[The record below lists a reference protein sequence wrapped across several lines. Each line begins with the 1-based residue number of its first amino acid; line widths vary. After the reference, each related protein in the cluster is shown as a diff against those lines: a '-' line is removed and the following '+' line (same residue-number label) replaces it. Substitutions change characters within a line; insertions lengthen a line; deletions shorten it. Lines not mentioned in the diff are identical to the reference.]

1 MAMHSAPITVVCD
14 AGPVI
19 HLHELDMLDLL
30 KGFQSLLI
38 PHAVSEEIIQHR
50 TIAFTDFGF
59 TIKPDPQPDAALHE
73 IQRIFCL
80 HKGEMA
86 AIGLAL
92 QNPPCL
98 FLTDDAAARLAA
110 HQFRVEV
117 HGTIGILLRAV
128 RVRQRS
134 AGQIRIILENLREKS
149 SLHIKKDLIEL
160 ALRKLDMFQ

>member
-1 MAMHSAPITVVCD
+1 MAIHSAPLTVVCD

-19 HLHELDMLDLL
+19 HLHELDALDLL
-30 KGFQSLLI
+30 SSFQPLLI
-38 PHAVSEEIIQHR
+38 PHAVSEEITRHR
-50 TIAFTDFGF
+50 TIAFADFGL

-110 HQFRVEV
+110 QQFRVEV

-134 AGQIRIILENLREKS
+134 AGQIRFVLENLCEKS
-149 SLHIKKDLIEL
+149 SLHIKKDLVEL
-160 ALRKLDMFQ
+160 AISKLDMSP